1 MVAEMKT
8 GVWYELFR
16 ACPAVPLGQDG
27 SEQEPAEMSPGMEV
41 AAVEERGDRLVV
53 ESRGSTPASPW
64 RYLVQRADLERA
76 ITPPERLPRE
86 GQAPTSSSN
95 TAGSPD

>member
-1 MVAEMKT
+1 MVADVKA

-16 ACPAVPLGQDG
+16 ACPAIPLAQDG
-27 SEQEPAEMSPGMEV
+27 TEMDPAQLPIAMEISI
-41 AAVEERGDRLVV
+41 VEERGESVVV
-53 ESRGSTPASPW
+53 ESRGSTPAQPW

-76 ITPPERLPRE
+76 VTSPEELPRE
-86 GQAPTSSSN
+86 GQAPTASSN